1 MTAPFP
7 TPSPATLLAPGHKV
21 NSFLDGI
28 GSHVGDFLM
37 HPHGAMYVAAS
48 HAHLAP
54 VLVVPVLSCAVVP
67 ASVWA
72 YKRRHHLRL
81 SLRGLVSVK
90 VWKERWRWHAKLSDV
105 KIGAHPAPKSMAG
118 WPTRSGAVLWLKM
131 HEGMNMA
138 LLQKP
143 EWSAAFASD
152 LACMDLAFE
161 REYRNHA
168 QCLARIGRRDPLAE
182 TFLWPW
188 MDRETTDFFGP
199 IPAGVDMDG
208 KPVMIDLREKNVLVG
223 GSTGAGKSWFL
234 HSIVAAAMGDK
245 RVRVHILDG
254 KWGVGFDVWEAASN
268 SFATNDK
275 DDLENA
281 YRILVRLEKR
291 VNEIYEGLRAQ
302 GKRTIDWA
310 TAKHIDLLIL
320 DEFTAFLGYKDI
332 HRRLMNL
339 IARGRAAG
347 LILILATQRPSS
359 KIMDTDFR
367 ALFHYRVAFWS
378 DREGSKMIL
387 GDGIKADSSEFS
399 GMNPGEMWLL
409 AEAKRPVRCRGYSLT
424 DDDLK
429 RLAATTKRL
438 RGRDDR
444 LLETIPPDG
453 ALEDEIETPL
463 TPRSPNSGTGL
474 SLVPTAGQSEPPVEP
489 VAPQKALPEALRPTL
504 TFIALHGPQVSYA
517 QLCSGLGIASSTA
530 TTRCQRLEACGM
542 ITGARR
548 ANGNGGRD
556 PLLWST
562 TPLGNAALT
571 RPKEGANA

>member
-1 MTAPFP
+1 
-7 TPSPATLLAPGHKV
+7 V

-28 GSHVGDFLM
+28 GSHVGDFIA
-37 HPHGAMYVAAS
+37 HPHLGSMTIAAS
-48 HAHLAP
+48 HPHLAP

-182 TFLWPW
+182 TFPWPW
-188 MDRETTDFFGP
+188 MDRMTTDFFGP

-208 KPVMIDLREKNVLVG
+208 KPVMIDLREHCMLVG

-254 KWGVGFDVWEAASN
+254 KWGVGFDVWEPAAN

-281 YRILVRLEKR
+281 YKILVRLEER
-291 VNEIYEGLRAQ
+291 VNKIYEALRAE

-332 HRRLMNL
+332 HKRLMNL

-378 DREGSKMIL
+378 DKDGSKMIL

-429 RLAATTKRL
+429 RLAATARRL
-438 RGRDDR
+438 RGKDDS
-444 LLETIPPDG
+444 LLETIPADSRNDLVAPQTDSPP
-453 ALEDEIETPL
+453 TV
-463 TPRSPNSGTGL
+463 RSPKATSL
-474 SLVPTAGQSEPPVEP
+474 SLVATDLPAEAHTEPVEP
-489 VAPQKALPEALRPTL
+489 TEQIPAVPKALRPTL
-504 TFIALHGPQVSYA
+504 VLIALLGPLVSSKGI
-517 QLCSGLGIASSTA
+517 QGELGIPESTQRY
-530 TTRCQRLEACGM
+530 RCQQLERLRLIQSVRDAK
-542 ITGARR
+542 
-548 ANGNGGRD
+548 GNGGRD

-562 TPLGNAALT
+562 TQLGNAAL
-571 RPKEGANA
+571 RPREKEGANT

>member
-1 MTAPFP
+1 
-7 TPSPATLLAPGHKV
+7 V

-28 GSHVGDFLM
+28 GSHVGDFIA
-37 HPHGAMYVAAS
+37 HPHLGTMTVASS
-48 HAHLAP
+48 HIHLAP
-54 VLVVPVLSCAVVP
+54 ILVVPVLSCAVVP

-168 QCLARIGRRDPLAE
+168 HCLARIGRRDPLAE
-182 TFLWPW
+182 TFPWPW
-188 MDRETTDFFGP
+188 MERLTTNFFGP

-208 KPVMIDLREKNVLVG
+208 KPVMVDLRERNVLVG
-223 GSTGAGKSWFL
+223 GVMDSGKSWWL
-234 HSIVAAAMGDK
+234 HSVVAAAMLDP
-245 RVRVHILDG
+245 RVNVWILDG
-254 KWGVGFDVWEAASN
+254 KEGTGFWAWRHSASG
-268 SFATNDK
+268 FATNDPAQASK
-275 DDLENA
+275 AFGILKKLEA
-281 YRILVRLEKR
+281 RLSATYKGFTENDQR
-291 VNEIYEGLRAQ
+291 S
-302 GKRTIDWA
+302 IDWDK
-310 TAKHIDLLIL
+310 AKKIDLLVI
-320 DEFTAFLGYKDI
+320 DEFLTFFKIPGFAPLA
-332 HRRLMNL
+332 MNL
-339 IARGRAAG
+339 LARGRAAG
-347 LILILATQRPSS
+347 LIMVMTVQRPSS
-359 KIMDTDFR
+359 KIVDTDFR
-367 ALFHYRVAFWS
+367 ELFPYRAAFLS
-378 DREGSKMIL
+378 DRQGSKMIL
-387 GDGIKADSSEFS
+387 GDGVEADSSDFS
-399 GMNPGEMWLL
+399 GVNPGEMWFLG
-409 AEAKRPVRCRGYSLT
+409 KGRQPIRCRGYSLT
-424 DDDLK
+424 DADLET
-429 RLAATTKRL
+429 LAARAKRL
-438 RGRDDR
+438 RGKDDAP
-444 LLETIPPDG
+444 LETVSPVDAPEHDV
-453 ALEDEIETPL
+453 DSPL

-474 SLVPTAGQSEPPVEP
+474 SLVPAAGLSEPPVEP

-542 ITGARR
+542 ISGARK

-562 TPLGNAALT
+562 TPLGNAAL
-571 RPKEGANA
+571 RPREKEARV